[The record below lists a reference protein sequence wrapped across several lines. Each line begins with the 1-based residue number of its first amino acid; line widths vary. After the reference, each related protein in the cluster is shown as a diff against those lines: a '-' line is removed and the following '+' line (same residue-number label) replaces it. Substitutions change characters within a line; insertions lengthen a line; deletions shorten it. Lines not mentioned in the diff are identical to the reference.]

1 MVPQNPPDHFPD
13 REGVGGYGAGDDR
26 LIHGGPPLKGSQK
39 IRPEGREV
47 HEDHDGQWGQRLR
60 ANDDSDVTFRLSLL
74 GGLVMVL

>member
-1 MVPQNPPDHFPD
+1 MVD
-13 REGVGGYGAGDDR
+13 
-26 LIHGGPPLKGSQK
+26 LLSKGHKK